1 MVGGDEC
8 ELTPFW
14 GWFVLGVVGEVVR
27 IAEMNRRKFFYL
39 GSAGIA
45 ASVTSGYAADFSDLT
60 PRVGLIGSGWY
71 GKTDLMRLIEV
82 APVNVVGIADVDSKM
97 AEGAAE
103 IVGQRQVS
111 KKKPQT
117 FKDYRKMLANE
128 KFDII
133 LVGTPDHW
141 HALSMIDAVKS
152 GADVFV
158 QKPTGCD
165 VVESQ
170 AMLAAARKYKKVVQ
184 VGTQRR
190 STPHLIEAKKNI
202 VDAGLLGDVAHV
214 EICCYYHMRKKM
226 KPADAVAAVPDH
238 LDWDL
243 WTGPAPMRSYNK
255 IVHPKG
261 WRSFMEYG
269 NGIVGDMCVH
279 MLDATRWM
287 LGLGWPESVSS
298 AGGILVDTESIA
310 NISDTQTATFDFG
323 KLQVVWQHR
332 SWGSA
337 PDKEYPWSMII
348 YGTKGTLK
356 ADVHRYEFVPHRNG
370 ETIKKEALNESDR
383 FPHDISDPDVG
394 TNIGPAIRGHMKDF
408 LARIQDRGKPIADIE
423 QGHISSASCI
433 LANQAMDLD
442 RTLHWD
448 IAAGKVKDDDEA
460 NALLARP
467 YREGYL
473 HPDPKTV

>member
-1 MVGGDEC
+1 MD
-8 ELTPFW
+8 
-14 GWFVLGVVGEVVR
+14 
-27 IAEMNRRKFFYL
+27 RRRFFYL
-39 GSAGIA
+39 GAAGSA
-45 ASVTSGYAADFSDLT
+45 ASLTSGYRSDFSDLN
-60 PRVGLIGSGWY
+60 PRVGLIGAGWY
-71 GKTDLMRLIEV
+71 GKTDLMRLLEV

-103 IVGQRQVS
+103 IVSQRQVS
-111 KKKPQT
+111 KKKPRT
-117 FKDYRKMLANE
+117 FRDYRKMLASE

-141 HALSMIDAVKS
+141 HALPMIDAVKA

-190 STPHLIEAKKNI
+190 STPHLIEAKEKVI
-202 VDAGLLGDVAHV
+202 DEGLLGEIAHV
-214 EICCYYHMRKKM
+214 EICCYYHMRSRAN
-226 KPADAVAAVPDH
+226 PQEAVAEVPEN
-238 LDWDL
+238 LDYDL
-243 WTGPAPMRSYNK
+243 WTGPAPMRPYNSV
-255 IVHPKG
+255 VHPKG

-279 MLDATRWM
+279 MLDTTRW
-287 LGLGWPESVSS
+287 LLDLGWPESVSS
-298 AGGILVDTESIA
+298 DGGILVDAESIA

-332 SWGSA
+332 SWGAA
-337 PDKEYPWSMII
+337 PDKGYPWSLII

-356 ADVHRYEFVPHRNG
+356 ADVHRYEFIPQGKG
-370 ETIKKEALNESDR
+370 EAIKKEALNESDK
-383 FPHDISDPDVG
+383 FPHDISDPNVG
-394 TNIGPAIRGHMKDF
+394 TNIGPAIRRHMQDF
-408 LARIQDRGKPIADIE
+408 LTQIQSRGRPVADIE
-423 QGHISSASCI
+423 EGHISSASSI
-433 LANQAMDLD
+433 LANHAMDLD

-448 IAAGKVKDDDEA
+448 IEKGEVKDDAEA
-460 NALLARP
+460 NALLARK
-467 YREGYL
+467 YREGYT
-473 HPDPKTV
+473 HPDPATV